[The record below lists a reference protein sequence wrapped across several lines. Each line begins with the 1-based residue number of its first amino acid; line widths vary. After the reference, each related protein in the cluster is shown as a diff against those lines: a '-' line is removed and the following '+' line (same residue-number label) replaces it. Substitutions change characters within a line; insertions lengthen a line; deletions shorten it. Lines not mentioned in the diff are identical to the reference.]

1 MLVTPCD
8 ADELMTALLTI
19 RDDPELRPCLS
30 AAARTAT
37 QSHGSWDNEV
47 RRIVEALR

>member
-8 ADELMTALLTI
+8 ADELMTALLTLP
-19 RDDPELRPCLS
+19 DNPELCPCLT
-30 AAARTAT
+30 AAARTAARS
-37 QSHGSWDNEV
+37 QWSWDNEL